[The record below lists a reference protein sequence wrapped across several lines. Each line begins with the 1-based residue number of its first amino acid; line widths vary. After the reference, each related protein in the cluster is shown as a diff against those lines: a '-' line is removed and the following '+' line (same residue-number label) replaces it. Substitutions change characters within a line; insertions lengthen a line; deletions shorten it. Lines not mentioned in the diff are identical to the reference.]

1 LIQGSAADQTKD
13 SIIEYHKT
21 GAPGR
26 FLMTVHDE
34 NVTSSSIDD
43 LKENVEAL
51 KHSMESLPGFDVP
64 FVAEIEYGAN
74 WHDLA
79 KYETH

>member
-1 LIQGSAADQTKD
+1 
-13 SIIEYHKT
+13 
-21 GAPGR
+21 
-26 FLMTVHDE
+26 MTVHDE